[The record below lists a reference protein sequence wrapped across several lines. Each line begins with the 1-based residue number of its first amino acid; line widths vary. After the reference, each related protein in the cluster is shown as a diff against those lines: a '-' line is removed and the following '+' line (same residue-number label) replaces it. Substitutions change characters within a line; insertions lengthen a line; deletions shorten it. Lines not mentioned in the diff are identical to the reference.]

1 MTVPGLPARM
11 RTVLFFHVAPLI
23 IALRIIAGVTAAS
36 DEPQRQ
42 AVQREL
48 MKLKQTWKSAVEQ
61 YRLKAEKS
69 GFELKGGLHFQQFRI
84 LTKLLNNASSKTI
97 QAESKRICA
106 KQVGPLPVD
115 SSDPDKIYDSILLEA
130 LVDRSIEQKDAPRL
144 SLLLSHNCPGYIV
157 YAPLEFRLADSE
169 WPGAIQ
175 VLFDCYEKSKSA
187 HAKKDIVVCLGR
199 AFASLRES
207 LPADSVFVEEAKRW
221 YVKNR
226 SKLKVN
232 NKYPYLTAQPRYIV
246 PPDKN
251 LFVFSS
257 K

>member
-1 MTVPGLPARM
+1 MKSVS
-11 RTVLFFHVAPLI
+11 LFPRGSPVIELCI
-23 IALRIIAGVTAAS
+23 LAGVTVAS
-36 DEPQRQ
+36 DEPQGRAVRQ
-42 AVQREL
+42 EL
-48 MKLKQTWKSAVEQ
+48 VKLRQSWKLEVEE

-69 GFELKGGLHFQQFRI
+69 RFPTKGGLHFQQVQI
-84 LTKLLNNASSKTI
+84 LEKLLNNASSRTI
-97 QAESKRICA
+97 EVESKRICG
-106 KQVGPLPVD
+106 KEVGPLPVD
-115 SSDPDKIYDSILLEA
+115 SSDPDKIYDHFLLEA
-130 LVDRSIEQKDAPRL
+130 LVDRSIEQKDGPRL

-157 YAPLEFRLADSE
+157 DVPLEFRLAASE

-175 VLFDCYEKSKSA
+175 LLFDCYEKSKSA
-187 HAKKDIVVCLGR
+187 QLRKDIVVCLGR

-246 PPDKN
+246 PPDSN
-251 LFVFSS
+251 LFVFP
-257 K
+257 